1 MMNPIKILSVED
13 DEFMRIFLK
22 DIFWL
27 HCRSVGF
34 GNCELEIVDNIKDAE
49 EKIFNPE
56 TKPNLIILD
65 VMLPQNKNGSI
76 DREGGF
82 KLLEKIKSDPK
93 NKDIKV
99 VIFSAYRDKELQ
111 SRALKMGAEK
121 FLVKGE
127 HLPHDLAKVIY
138 EVLNQKSEA

>member
-1 MMNPIKILSVED
+1 MEKSIKILSVED
-13 DEFMRIFLK
+13 DEFMRIFLR
-22 DIFWL
+22 DVFWL
-27 HCRSVGF
+27 HCQGDGF
-34 GNCELEIVDNIKDAE
+34 EGCELEIVDNIKDAE
-49 EKIFNPE
+49 EKIFNSE
-56 TKPNLIILD
+56 TKPNLVILD
-65 VMLPQNKNGSI
+65 LMLPQNKNGSI

-82 KLLEKIKSDPK
+82 KLLEKIKSDPQ

-127 HLPHDLAKVIY
+127 YLPHDLAKVIY
-138 EVLNQKSEA
+138 EVLDQKSEA